1 MIWRSGCI
9 GRKFHAI
16 PGAGLTVVLVLP
28 IILNVPQPRIV
39 IDTNVLVSALRSRR
53 GASFKLLTLLGSAK
67 FQINVSVPL
76 VLEYEDAAKR
86 EAHAL
91 GLRSEDID
99 DLLDYLCRVAKRR
112 RIFFLWRPL
121 LKDPKD
127 DLVLEVA
134 VEAGCDFIITYNQ
147 RDFAGSGRFGIE
159 ILTPKQFLTMIG
171 AIK

>member
-1 MIWRSGCI
+1 MLFRAALAVGIAS
-9 GRKFHAI
+9 
-16 PGAGLTVVLVLP
+16 GAGLTRDVVLP
-28 IILNVPQPRIV
+28 IIPSVPQPRIV

-53 GASFKLLTLLGSAK
+53 GASFKLLTLLGGST

-86 EAHAL
+86 EARAL
-91 GLRSEDID
+91 GLRNEDID
-99 DLLDYLCRVAKRR
+99 DLLDYLCRVANRR
-112 RIFFLWRPL
+112 KIFFLWRPF

-134 VEAGCDFIITYNQ
+134 VEAGCDFIISYNQ

-159 ILTPKQFLTMIG
+159 VLTPKQFLTMIG